1 MYLKSLKFVDR
12 IINAVTILSAW
23 AASIAIILATLLI
36 CLDVSLRNL
45 FSFPIN
51 GVSEI
56 VGYGIVSVVFLQIG
70 ISIRRNRLISAE
82 IFSNIFQKISPNFSD
97 LLNILF
103 FSAALMVFYLI
114 SVYFWNDFHKAFV
127 GDEFTGAIG
136 AFQIPTWPFKLVN
149 SIATII
155 IIFEIIRI
163 LILHINSIFQNGIGN
178 KKDVIL
184 QLGLL
189 LAVISI
195 SLFLIEAPLSRP
207 ALGFVA
213 FGGMLL
219 LVLIGMPIGIALMFS
234 SFAGIWLIINKF
246 PVAFKSLGMS
256 SATAIQSFEFGVVP
270 LFVLMGLLLERGDV
284 GKDAFA
290 LAVRAL
296 SWLKGGLGIATVFAN
311 AIFASI
317 TGSSLASAS
326 VFSRIAVPPMVYHGF
341 KNRFAVGVVAGSSVL
356 GMLIPPSILLIIYGI
371 LAEVSIGK
379 LFIAG
384 ILPGILLSCI
394 FGLMIFCAVKF
405 FPNAVLEK
413 VNPSQEIPEVEE
425 KQNGFLQVLPILF
438 LIFLVMGG
446 IYAGFFSPT
455 EAGAVGAFGALLTA
469 ILRKKINF
477 QSFKEVVFETGF
489 ITSGILFLIIASSL
503 YTRMLALSGIPMH
516 LTNFLQAMDLS
527 LITFLILHILI
538 IILLGMVL
546 DSVSALL
553 ILLPIA
559 LPYAI
564 AMGVDQIWFGIITV
578 IAIELGLLTPP
589 FGLSV
594 FVVKASLPNNLN
606 VSLGDIFTGSAPFV
620 IAMLF
625 VIAILI
631 CFPWVA
637 TILI

>member
-1 MYLKSLKFVDR
+1 MYLKSLKFVDS
-12 IINAVTILSAW
+12 IINAVSVLFAW

-56 VGYGIVSVVFLQIG
+56 VGFGIVSVVFLQIG
-70 ISIRRNRLISAE
+70 ITIRRNRLIAAE
-82 IFSNIFQKISPNFSD
+82 IFSTIFQKISPNFSH

-103 FSAALMVFYLI
+103 FSAALLVFYFI
-114 SVYFWNDFHKAFV
+114 SIYFWNDFYKSYV
-127 GDEFTGAIG
+127 GGEFTGAIG
-136 AFQIPTWPFKLVN
+136 AFQILTWPFKLVN
-149 SIATII
+149 SIATIV

-163 LILHINSIFQNGIGN
+163 VIIHINCIFQNGIGDR
-178 KKDVIL
+178 KDVIL

-195 SLFLIEAPLSRP
+195 SLFLLEAPLSRP
-207 ALGFVA
+207 ALGFIA

-296 SWLKGGLGIATVFAN
+296 RWLKGGLGIATVFAN

-405 FPNAVLEK
+405 FPNTVLEK
-413 VNPSQEIPEVEE
+413 VNPSLEIPEAEE
-425 KQNGFLQVLPILF
+425 KQNGFLQILPILF

-477 QSFKEVVFETGF
+477 QTFKEVVFETGF

-516 LTNFLQAMDLS
+516 LTSFLQEMDLN

-559 LPYAI
+559 LPYTI

-594 FVVKASLPNNLN
+594 FVVKASLPKDLK

-620 IAMLF
+620 VAMLF

-631 CFPWVA
+631 CFPWIT

>member
-56 VGYGIVSVVFLQIG
+56 VGFGIVSVVFLQIG

-82 IFSNIFQKISPNFSD
+82 IFSNIFQKISPNFSH

-594 FVVKASLPNNLN
+594 FVVKASLPKNLN

>member
-36 CLDVSLRNL
+36 CLDVTLRNL

-56 VGYGIVSVVFLQIG
+56 VGFGIVSVVFLQIG

-82 IFSNIFQKISPNFSD
+82 IFANIFQKISPNFSH

-114 SVYFWNDFHKAFV
+114 SAYFWNDFHKAFV
-127 GDEFTGAIG
+127 GNEFTGAIG

-195 SLFLIEAPLSRP
+195 SLFLIEAPLTRP

-394 FGLMIFCAVKF
+394 FGLMIFCAVKY

-477 QSFKEVVFETGF
+477 QTFKEVVFETGF

-594 FVVKASLPNNLN
+594 FVVKASLPKNLN

>member
-1 MYLKSLKFVDR
+1 
-12 IINAVTILSAW
+12 
-23 AASIAIILATLLI
+23 
-36 CLDVSLRNL
+36 L

-477 QSFKEVVFETGF
+477 QTFKEVVFETGF

-594 FVVKASLPNNLN
+594 FVVKASLPEDLK

>member
-1 MYLKSLKFVDR
+1 MYFKIFKLADS
-12 IINAVTILSAW
+12 IINAVSILFAW
-23 AASIAIILATLLI
+23 MASIAIILATILI

-56 VGYGIVSVVFLQIG
+56 VGFGIVSVVFLQIG
-70 ISIRRNRLISAE
+70 ITIRRNRLISAE
-82 IFSNIFQKISPNFSD
+82 IFSTIFQKISPNFSH
-97 LLNILF
+97 LLNIIF
-103 FSAALMVFYLI
+103 FAAALMVFCFI
-114 SVYFWNDFHKAFV
+114 SAYFWNDFYKAYI

-149 SIATII
+149 STATIL

-163 LILHINSIFQNGIGN
+163 LIIHIYGIFERGYGSKKEIFLHLGFLI
-178 KKDVIL
+178 VVAAIL
-184 QLGLL
+184 
-189 LAVISI
+189 
-195 SLFLIEAPLSRP
+195 LFLTEASLSRP
-207 ALGFVA
+207 TLGFVA

-219 LVLIGMPIGIALMFS
+219 LVLIGMPIGLALMFS
-234 SFAGIWLIINKF
+234 SFAGIWLIIDKF

-384 ILPGILLSCI
+384 ILPGILLSCL
-394 FGLMIFCAVKF
+394 FGLMIFCAVKY
-405 FPNAVLEK
+405 FPGSVLEK
-413 VNPSQEIPEVEE
+413 INPSIEIPEIAE
-425 KQNGFLQVLPILF
+425 KQNKFLQILPILF

-455 EAGAVGAFGALLTA
+455 EAGAVGAFGALVTA

-477 QSFKEVVFETGF
+477 QTFKEVVFEAGF

-516 LTNFLQAMDLS
+516 LTNFLQTMDLS
-527 LITFLILHILI
+527 LIAFLILHILI

-559 LPYAI
+559 LPYTI

-594 FVVKASLPNNLN
+594 FVVKASLPKNLN

-620 IAMLF
+620 IAMLI

-631 CFPWVA
+631 YFPWVA

>member
-1 MYLKSLKFVDR
+1 MYLKSLKFLDR

-56 VGYGIVSVVFLQIG
+56 VGFGIVSVVFLQIG

-82 IFSNIFQKISPNFSD
+82 IFSNIFQKISPNFSH

-178 KKDVIL
+178 KKEVIL

-594 FVVKASLPNNLN
+594 FVVKASLPKNLN

>member
-1 MYLKSLKFVDR
+1 M
-12 IINAVTILSAW
+12 
-23 AASIAIILATLLI
+23 
-36 CLDVSLRNL
+36 C
-45 FSFPIN
+45 
-51 GVSEI
+51 
-56 VGYGIVSVVFLQIG
+56 
-70 ISIRRNRLISAE
+70 IRDS
-82 IFSNIFQKISPNFSD
+82 
-97 LLNILF
+97 
-103 FSAALMVFYLI
+103 
-114 SVYFWNDFHKAFV
+114 
-127 GDEFTGAIG
+127 
-136 AFQIPTWPFKLVN
+136 
-149 SIATII
+149 
-155 IIFEIIRI
+155 
-163 LILHINSIFQNGIGN
+163 SIFQNGIGN

-594 FVVKASLPNNLN
+594 FVVKASLPKNLN

>member
-1 MYLKSLKFVDR
+1 MYINFLKYIDHIVDTSS
-12 IINAVTILSAW
+12 VSFAW
-23 AASIAIILATLLI
+23 AASVAIISATILI
-36 CLDVSLRNL
+36 CVDVLLRNI
-45 FSFPIN
+45 FSTPIN

-56 VGYGIVSVVFLQIG
+56 VGFGIVSVVFLQIG
-70 ISIRRNRLISAE
+70 ITIRRNRLISAE
-82 IFSNIFQKISPNFSD
+82 ILSTLFQKISLPFSN
-97 LLNILF
+97 LLTSLF
-103 FSAALMVFYLI
+103 FVAALVVFYFI
-114 SVYFWNDFHKAFV
+114 SIYFWADFYKAYI
-127 GDEFTGAIG
+127 GSEFTGAIG
-136 AFQIPTWPFKLVN
+136 AFTIPTWPFKLVN
-149 SIATII
+149 SIASLI
-155 IIFEIIRI
+155 IIFEIIRVIVIHLYAIYQVGFGSTKDKI
-163 LILHINSIFQNGIGN
+163 LMI
-178 KKDVIL
+178 
-184 QLGLL
+184 GLL
-189 LAVISI
+189 AFVAI
-195 SLFLIEAPLSRP
+195 LFFLLTGLPLTR
-207 ALGFVA
+207 AELGFIA
-213 FGGMLL
+213 FGGMLF
-219 LVLIGMPIGIALMFS
+219 LVLMGMPIGIALMFS

-290 LAVRAL
+290 LAVRTL
-296 SWLKGGLGIATVFAN
+296 RWLKGGLGIATVFAN

-341 KNRFAVGVVAGSSVL
+341 KNRFAVGIVAGSSVL

-394 FGLMIFCAVKF
+394 FGLMIFCSVKF
-405 FPNAVLEK
+405 FPNSVLEK
-413 VNPSQEIPEVEE
+413 INPSLEMPEIED
-425 KQNGFLQVLPILF
+425 KQNKFIQISPILF

-455 EAGAVGAFGALLTA
+455 EAGAVGALGALITA
-469 ILRKKINF
+469 ILRRKINF
-477 QSFKEVVFETGF
+477 QTFKEVVFEAGF

-516 LTNFLQAMDLS
+516 LTNFLQAMDLNF
-527 LITFLILHILI
+527 IAFLVLHILI

-559 LPYAI
+559 LPYTI

-594 FVVKASLPNNLN
+594 FVVKASLPKNLN
-606 VSLGDIFTGSAPFV
+606 VSLGDIFTGSTPFV

-631 CFPWVA
+631 YFPWIV

>member
-594 FVVKASLPNNLN
+594 FVVKASLPKNLN

>member
-195 SLFLIEAPLSRP
+195 SLFLIEAPLTRP

-594 FVVKASLPNNLN
+594 FVVKASLPKNLN